1 MGHVKKGEKNM
12 RKPNNTQNLKQK
24 RVDLSSTLGITGSA
38 EAWDLFKAAMDV
50 DLTPLIQE
58 LQLDQKLA
66 LSIQSQERKDKYQQ
80 FLTFRESIYKKTGVF
95 LKERDLIAYALR
107 LRTNKK

>member
-38 EAWDLFKAAMDV
+38 EA
-50 DLTPLIQE
+50 
-58 LQLDQKLA
+58 
-66 LSIQSQERKDKYQQ
+66 
-80 FLTFRESIYKKTGVF
+80 
-95 LKERDLIAYALR
+95 
-107 LRTNKK
+107 